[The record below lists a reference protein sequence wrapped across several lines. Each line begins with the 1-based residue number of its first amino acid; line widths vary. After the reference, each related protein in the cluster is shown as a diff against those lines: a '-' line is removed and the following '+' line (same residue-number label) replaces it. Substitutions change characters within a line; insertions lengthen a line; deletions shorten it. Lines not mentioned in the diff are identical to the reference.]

1 MECKKPNIWDY
12 KKASP
17 RSPFNLRLLLITY
30 NAVTLSEG
38 GREENLIQAVTFLIP
53 QVFPPVFVM
62 ITTSIFQSYSSKDV
76 SRKDISALHIAL
88 GGLSLHPFLHLILYE
103 NKVKTCQKNVLR
115 ETKRWTLFEWI
126 SARKCSQG
134 RLNFSVSF

>member
-1 MECKKPNIWDY
+1 MGCKKPNIWDY

-17 RSPFNLRLLLITY
+17 RSPLYVISKSLRL

-38 GREENLIQAVTFLIP
+38 GREKNLIQAVTFLNP

-62 ITTSIFQSYSSKDV
+62 ITTSIFQSYSPKDV

-103 NKVKTCQKNVLR
+103 NKVKACEKNVLR
-115 ETKRWTLFEWI
+115 ETKRCTLFGWI
-126 SARKCSQG
+126 SARKYSRG
-134 RLNFSVSF
+134 RLNFPVSF